1 MTTAVDT
8 NVLIDILFMDERFHQ
23 ISIDKLKEA
32 TEDGQSIIC
41 EVVMAELSSA
51 FIKKG
56 RDENDLIL
64 FLSEANIEF
73 VPSNIEV
80 LFQAG
85 RAWSLYTS
93 KKKSSS
99 ICPECG
105 KNIDLVC
112 INCGRKIF
120 WRQHIISDFLIGAH
134 ASLHA
139 DRLLT
144 RDRGYYKLYF
154 PEINIM

>member
-8 NVLIDILFMDERFHQ
+8 NVLIDILFMDEEFYR
-23 ISIDKLKEA
+23 ISLNKLAEA
-32 TEDGQSIIC
+32 TEDGQSIVC
-41 EVVMAELSSA
+41 EIVMAELFSV
-51 FIKKG
+51 FIRRG
-56 RDENDLIL
+56 RDKNDLFS

-73 VPSNIEV
+73 VPSSVEV
-80 LFQAG
+80 FFLAG

-93 KKKSSS
+93 RRKSNF

-105 KNIDLVC
+105 KDIDVVC
-112 INCGRKIF
+112 TNCGRKVS

-134 ASLHA
+134 AALHA

-154 PEINIM
+154 PKVNIM